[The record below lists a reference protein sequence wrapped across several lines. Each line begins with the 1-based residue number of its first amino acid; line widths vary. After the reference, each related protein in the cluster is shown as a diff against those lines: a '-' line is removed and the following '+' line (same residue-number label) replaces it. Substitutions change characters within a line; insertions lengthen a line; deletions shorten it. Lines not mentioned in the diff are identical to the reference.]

1 MINTTLGAETS
12 PQHLKN
18 RVSDQMYITM
28 LVAGVAI
35 GLFLVASVFVPNF
48 FQVQNML
55 NLVTNNWSVIA
66 LGIGV
71 SFLLISGNFDLSVG
85 GIVAL
90 SGVLSVWFAQ
100 AAVGGSALSTGLGL
114 PYWLAIIGA
123 LAGALAIGGLNA
135 LFVVKFKIP
144 SIIVTL
150 GTMMVA
156 RGIAQVITE
165 GSQRNTNL
173 PAEFGYLG
181 NLKVFGT
188 SMQFPVLFM
197 LLLLAAAIFIER
209 KTVFGRITY
218 WIGANPEAAK
228 LSGIN
233 NAKHI
238 TYLYL
243 FSALVAGIVGVLLS
257 SEFKSG
263 FSNRGL
269 LMEFDALVIA
279 LLGGIAIAGGFG
291 SVIGMFFGAI
301 ILAVVTSAA
310 TGLTLSPDWQFILKA
325 VAVFLAITAQTW
337 ALSLKNK

>member
-100 AAVGGSALSTGLGL
+100 ATVGGSALSTGLGL

-123 LAGALAIGGLNA
+123 LLGALAIGGLNA

-197 LLLLAAAIFIER
+197 LLLLATAIFIER

-263 FSNRGL
+263 F
-269 LMEFDALVIA
+269 
-279 LLGGIAIAGGFG
+279 
-291 SVIGMFFGAI
+291 
-301 ILAVVTSAA
+301 
-310 TGLTLSPDWQFILKA
+310 
-325 VAVFLAITAQTW
+325 
-337 ALSLKNK
+337 